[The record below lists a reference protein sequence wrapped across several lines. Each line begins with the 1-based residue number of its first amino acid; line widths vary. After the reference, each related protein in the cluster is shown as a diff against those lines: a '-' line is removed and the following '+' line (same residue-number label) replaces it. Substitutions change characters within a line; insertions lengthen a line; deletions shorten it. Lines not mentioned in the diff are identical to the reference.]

1 MKVVRFTFD
10 VCFKSGMLQDVYA
23 AAGRIEDAIKKV
35 DWVCGCEVKN
45 SHALLAN
52 GVDVDAVI
60 EKQHREVRGDKAPE
74 DKPPAPEMSDIELAG
89 VSAICDDCAR
99 ALGFVRKDK
108 VVGMWTDKCEVCHK
122 EMPCSDL
129 WHDWHRPEGK

>member
-35 DWVCGCEVKN
+35 DWVCGCEVKE
-45 SHALLAN
+45 SHALRAN

-60 EKQHREVRGDKAPE
+60 EKQHQEVRDDKAPE
-74 DKPPAPEMSDIELAG
+74 GKQPVPKMSDIELAC
-89 VSAICDDCAR
+89 VNAICDDCAR
-99 ALGFVRKDK
+99 ALGFVQKDK
-108 VVGMWTDKCEVCHK
+108 ISGMWMGECEVCHK

-129 WHDWHRPEGK
+129 WHDWHRPKGE